1 MDFLLIA
8 LLALLKRVFA
18 MSESALTSSRKAR
31 LLALAQAGQ
40 GRAGCAGTAR

>member
-8 LLALLKRVFA
+8 LLALPNGVFS
-18 MSESALTSSRKAR
+18 MSESAWDSSRKAR
-31 LLALAQAGQ
+31 LPALAQAGQ